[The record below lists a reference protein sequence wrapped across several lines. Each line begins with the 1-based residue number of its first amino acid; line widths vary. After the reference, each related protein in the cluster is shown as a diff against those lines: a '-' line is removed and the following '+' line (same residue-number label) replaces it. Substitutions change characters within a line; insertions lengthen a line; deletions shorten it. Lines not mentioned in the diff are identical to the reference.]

1 MAEIPRWS
9 YWGRFATLAT
19 ASLCLL
25 FFFVFGFL
33 PQRFL
38 LELDFSESGF
48 AYPVIRPPHPL
59 PPPPPPDEVRR
70 PIARGPAERFWAE
83 YVPLA
88 RNGEHDA
95 ALQLAADYLAHFPE
109 DLSARL
115 EYARE
120 LWRAG
125 QLSAAV
131 VAYRDAL
138 ERGAEPGVRLELA
151 QLYSAA
157 GEWEAALAIY
167 EKLAEESPRDSELLR
182 EFAELATWAERYDRA
197 ERAYARLVELA
208 PGDPEF
214 RLQWARVLY
223 WSDRPER
230 AFDVLADLPPGYRSV
245 SVDSLRAA
253 IAVALPPPDA
263 EPSLLEQARGLAMAG
278 AADSAL
284 ALYRVILL
292 KDPGADSTLL
302 EMANVFEYRAN
313 EPDSAIAYLRAYLGR
328 RPDDRDARMR
338 LAHLLIWNGYLAE
351 AEAETEALLSA
362 RPEDAEAWALMGD
375 LRRWSGDRVG
385 AAQAYQQSLDLAPE
399 EVTAVEGLAA
409 LNAQLDAELAGRG
422 TIGPAGG
429 VDYFADSDD
438 FSVAR
443 WRGTWTNGEPR
454 VRTGVEVTAERIAG
468 YEPAGERAQLT
479 AFDTRATAERWWLQ
493 GRLQTTAGLGVW
505 AAGAGAA
512 FQPVAEL
519 VVVAPDL
526 GGAAV
531 RFEYRH
537 EPAFRETATLQAT
550 LAGLRADVAGLGYY
564 RSIADRIDMSMAAR
578 LAWLSG
584 QGEANLRAD
593 AAIAF
598 LYRPDDS
605 WTLGYESRALSFR
618 DPAPVPGLRLYWDPE
633 WTWTNSAV
641 LGWAGDLRAG
651 WELEAR
657 AVPGLAWTRERDRE
671 AAAVL
676 ELSANVGVR
685 RRVGVWTIGATA
697 GYGQSRLD
705 GYRTFR
711 LGVGLSRGF

>member
-1 MAEIPRWS
+1 MAELPRWS

-48 AYPVIRPPHPL
+48 AYPVVRPPLPFA
-59 PPPPPPDEVRR
+59 PPPAPAAVRR
-70 PIARGPAERFWAE
+70 PIPRGPAERFWAE
-83 YVPLA
+83 YLPLVHH
-88 RNGEHDA
+88 GEHDA
-95 ALQLAADYLAHFPE
+95 ALQLAARYLDRYPD
-109 DLSARL
+109 DLDVQL

-120 LWRAG
+120 LWRADR
-125 QLSAAV
+125 LDDAIAAYN
-131 VAYRDAL
+131 AAL
-138 ERGAEPGVRLELA
+138 ALGAEPGVRLELA
-151 QLYSAA
+151 RLYAAA
-157 GEWEAALAIY
+157 GEWDGALAVY
-167 EKLAEESPRDSELLR
+167 ETLAEESPRDPELLR
-182 EFAELATWAERYDRA
+182 EFAEVATWAERYERA
-197 ERAYARLVELA
+197 EGVYARLVKLA
-208 PGDPEF
+208 PGDPEL
-214 RLQWARVLY
+214 RVQWARVLY

-230 AFDVLADLPPGYRSV
+230 AFEVVAQLPPEYRSA

-263 EPSLLEQARGLAMAG
+263 EPSLWELARGLAMAG

-284 ALYRVILL
+284 ALYRVILSE
-292 KDPGADSTLL
+292 DPAADSTLV
-302 EMANVFEYRAN
+302 EMADVFEYRAN
-313 EPDSAIAYLRAYLGR
+313 EADSAIAYLRAYLER
-328 RPDDRDARMR
+328 RPDDRAVRMR
-338 LAHLLIWNGYLAE
+338 LAHLLVWNGHLAE
-351 AEAETEALLSA
+351 AEAETEALLAA
-362 RPEDAEAWALMGD
+362 RPADAEAWALLGD

-409 LNAQLDAELAGRG
+409 LNAQLDAELARQG

-429 VDYFADSDD
+429 LDYFTDSDD
-438 FSVAR
+438 FWVAG
-443 WRGTWTNGEPR
+443 WRGAWTSGGPR
-454 VRTGVEVTAERIAG
+454 IRTGVELTIERLAG
-468 YEPAGERAQLT
+468 YEPAGGRADLT
-479 AFDTRATAERWWLQ
+479 ALDTRATAERWWLQ
-493 GRLQTTAGLGVW
+493 GRLRTTAALGVW
-505 AAGAGAA
+505 AAGSGAE

-531 RFEYRH
+531 RFEFRH

-550 LAGLRADVAGLGYY
+550 LAGLHADVAGLGYY
-564 RSIADRIDMSMAAR
+564 RSIAERIDLSMAAR

-593 AAIAF
+593 AAITF
-598 LYRPDDS
+598 FYRPDDR

-633 WTWTNSAV
+633 WSWTNSAV
-641 LGWAGDLRAG
+641 LGFAGELGPG
-651 WELEAR
+651 WTLEAR
-657 AVPGLAWTRERDRE
+657 AVPGLAWLHERDRE
-671 AAAVL
+671 AAAVF
-676 ELSANVGVR
+676 ELSSSLAVSRSVGQ
-685 RRVGVWTIGATA
+685 WTIVGNA

-711 LGVGLSRGF
+711 FGIELARGF